1 VRENVMLGAISLL
14 SVMAGA
20 VTAYLAERFPARVE
34 TLETG
39 AGALIIGGFALLGC
53 ALPAMV

>member
-1 VRENVMLGAISLL
+1 MLGAISLL